1 VELFQAWRK
10 VMNKNCYLI
19 ITGGTGGHIFPAIA
33 IAQELKE
40 RNLKYKIVVIGP
52 KIQTRTF
59 EQFNAKIYYKY
70 DKLSLIL
77 HTIKIFRSIFSEPKI
92 IATGSYASFPALFW
106 AWLFRKPYYLI
117 EENVI
122 PGRVV
127 RFFSKN
133 AKMVFLPFEEAKEH
147 FKRKDNL
154 FVTGVPVRMFNKV
167 SKKEAREILKIP
179 EKSKVVLV
187 LGGSQGSRK
196 INRLAV
202 KVAEKLS
209 NYEFII
215 IAGKDYD
222 RLWDEFFIPR
232 NVKVFEF
239 FEDMSVP
246 YMASDIAISRAGGS
260 AISELIYFKI
270 PAIYIP
276 YPKAKDNHQYYNAKA
291 VVDREFGIMI
301 KEDDLDVNV
310 LKEAIIE
317 VMENRE
323 SYKKN
328 ILKYNYSDARERIV
342 DYLQGIFE
350 KV

>member
-1 VELFQAWRK
+1 MLLFLPYFGRG
-10 VMNKNCYLI
+10 YL
-19 ITGGTGGHIFPAIA
+19 
-33 IAQELKE
+33 E
-40 RNLKYKIVVIGP
+40 
-52 KIQTRTF
+52 
-59 EQFNAKIYYKY
+59 
-70 DKLSLIL
+70 
-77 HTIKIFRSIFSEPKI
+77 
-92 IATGSYASFPALFW
+92 
-106 AWLFRKPYYLI
+106 KPYYLI

-122 PGRVV
+122 PGKVIRI
-127 RFFSKN
+127 FSKN

-154 FVTGVPVRMFNKV
+154 FITGVPVRIFNKI

-196 INRLAV
+196 INRIAV

-209 NYEFII
+209 NYEFIL

-222 RLWDEFFIPR
+222 RLWSEIFIPK

-270 PAIYIP
+270 PTIYIP

-291 VVDREFGIMI
+291 VVNRGFGIMI
-301 KEDDLDVNV
+301 KEDDLDINV

-323 SYKKN
+323 GYKKN
-328 ILKYNYSDARERIV
+328 ILKYNCSDARERIV